1 MTVGLEMVY
10 NRTNL
15 NPSPSAVDSNPSTFN
30 PSGSQ
35 GWSPKQLL
43 RMINTSIPKCPP
55 VTFMQIIVWRATPY
69 FLPAAIIVLVGRK

>member
-1 MTVGLEMVY
+1 MINFEIVAVVTLLSNTVKASALALSRQYVGLEMVH

-35 GWSPKQLL
+35 GWSPKQ
-43 RMINTSIPKCPP
+43 
-55 VTFMQIIVWRATPY
+55 
-69 FLPAAIIVLVGRK
+69 